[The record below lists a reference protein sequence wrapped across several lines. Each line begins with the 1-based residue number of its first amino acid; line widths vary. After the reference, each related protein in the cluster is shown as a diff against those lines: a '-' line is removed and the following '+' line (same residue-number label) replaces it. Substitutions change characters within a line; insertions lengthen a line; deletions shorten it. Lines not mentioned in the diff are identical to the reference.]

1 MINLISTASKTEL
14 RAARRNVVLRKY
26 IFTMLALILVIT
38 ASYAVG
44 YAIMLSQ
51 ELTYKQDLDQYKPQ
65 RAQYADA
72 ISKATEYNKN
82 LLIAKSI
89 LSNELAFSTF
99 TTIIAQTTPQDV
111 VLSDLN
117 IEIKEM
123 QKPLEFNF
131 DAKSYEKVLATKE
144 SFENSPY
151 FKDSKIRSINKM
163 ADAGYPYEF
172 VLIVSFDKDAF
183 NKAQKTGTL

>member
-111 VLSDLN
+111 VLGDLN
-117 IEIKEM
+117 IEIKDIS
-123 QKPLEFNF
+123 KPLEFNF
-131 DAKSYEKVLATKE
+131 KAKSYEKVLSTKE
-144 SFENSPY
+144 SFESSPY
-151 FKDSKIRSINKM
+151 FNDAKIRSINKVTET
-163 ADAGYPYEF
+163 AYPYEF
-172 VLIVSFDKDAF
+172 VLIITFERNTFSA
-183 NKAQKTGTL
+183 AQKAGAL

>member
-131 DAKSYEKVLATKE
+131 DAKSYEKVLATKNP
-144 SFENSPY
+144 SRIPPT
-151 FKDSKIRSINKM
+151 SKIQKF
-163 ADAGYPYEF
+163 DL
-172 VLIVSFDKDAF
+172 LIRWLTQVIRTNLSLLLAFDKDAF
-183 NKAQKTGTL
+183 NKAQKAGTL

>member
-144 SFENSPY
+144 SFENSSLLQR
-151 FKDSKIRSINKM
+151 FKNSI
-163 ADAGYPYEF
+163 Y
-172 VLIVSFDKDAF
+172 
-183 NKAQKTGTL
+183 